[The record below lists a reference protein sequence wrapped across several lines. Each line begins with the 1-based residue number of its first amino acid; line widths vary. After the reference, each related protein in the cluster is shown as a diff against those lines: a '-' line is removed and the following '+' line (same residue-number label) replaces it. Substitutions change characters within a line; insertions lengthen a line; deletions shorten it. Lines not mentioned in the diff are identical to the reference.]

1 MADIDDELLALA
13 GGDSDDEGSGNES
26 KEMSASPPA
35 AKRSGSK
42 KGSGK
47 KSRRGGDGDS
57 EEEGEA
63 AGRRV
68 SASALSSPPL
78 QVDTTIVIGTLTH
91 DSRRRSSAPGT
102 PNSLESAPM
111 DESDSDAEPSRSKGA
126 AGEDDDDKYPVDGM
140 YVSHAEKAEIMAM
153 REVEREQIIAERMT
167 EIERQRQN
175 RLLRQMVSSVENEER
190 KQVKK
195 KRSADTAEL
204 EDDERKVSRPRTGGK
219 GESAMDSLRRARAEK
234 ARRKEDHER
243 RKDTYSPRSRDSGGD
258 DSDDDYNRG
267 RSPTPEADEPR
278 DQPPAE
284 LRDYDRV
291 RLGRNEFAQVCFT
304 PGFEQAIIGCYIRIA
319 LGPHPESGIE
329 QYRMAAIKGFTTSRP
344 YALSGPNGTFV
355 TDQYIKAAHGKSV
368 KEFPF
373 IAASSG
379 KFSDSELNRYKV
391 TCHNEGVT
399 LPTRAY
405 LMDKI
410 DDINAL
416 INHSWTSEEI
426 KARLKKIKDL
436 RRRFDP
442 AERER
447 VARLVEEARER
458 GDDQKVEE
466 LQEELDQLGTQRLA
480 FRTTLGL
487 SKSSEAPKMQTE
499 QDRLAERN
507 RENRRLNGEAVR
519 KAQLKEKARSREIEM
534 AIKRGE
540 AYQGDMSRR
549 LRTKAKFVY
558 DVNESTDKKGA
569 ANGSGTDTPG
579 TSTPKG
585 GSKSQMLPHLAKLQE
600 EKHQEKK
607 GIPTIHKPL
616 MDDDVIGSLDLD
628 IDIEI

>member
-26 KEMSASPPA
+26 RDISVSPPP
-35 AKRSGSK
+35 AKRGGSK

-47 KSRRGGDGDS
+47 KSGRGGDDS

-63 AGRRV
+63 YSG
-68 SASALSSPPL
+68 
-78 QVDTTIVIGTLTH
+78 
-91 DSRRRSSAPGT
+91 PGT

-111 DESDSDAEPSRSKGA
+111 DESDSDAEPSRNRA
-126 AGEDDDDKYPVDGM
+126 AAADDDDDDKYPVEGM
-140 YVSHAEKAEIMAM
+140 YVSQAEKAEIMAM
-153 REVEREQIIAERMT
+153 REVEREQIIAERMM

-175 RLLRQMVSSVENEER
+175 RLLRQMISSVENEER
-190 KQVKK
+190 TQGKK
-195 KRSADTAEL
+195 KRNADTAEL
-204 EDDERKVSRPRTGGK
+204 EGGEGKASRQRTGDK
-219 GESAMDSLRRARAEK
+219 GESHGDSHRESAMDSLRRARAEK
-234 ARRKEDHER
+234 ARRREDHER
-243 RKDTYSPRSRDSGGD
+243 RKDAYSPRDRDSGRE
-258 DSDDDYNRG
+258 DSDDDFGHR

-304 PGFEQAIIGCYIRIA
+304 PGFEHAITGCYIRIA
-319 LGPHPESGIE
+319 LGPHPETGIE
-329 QYRMAAIKGFTTSRP
+329 QYRMALIKGFTTARP
-344 YALSGPNGTFV
+344 YALNGPNGTFV
-355 TDQYIKAAHGKSV
+355 TDQYVKAAHGKAI

-379 KFSDSELNRYKV
+379 KFTDAELNRYKV

-399 LPTRAY
+399 LPTKAY
-405 LMDKI
+405 LLDKI
-410 DDINAL
+410 DEINKV

-426 KARLKKIKDL
+426 KGRLKRIKDL
-436 RRRFDP
+436 KRRFDP

-447 VARLVEEARER
+447 VARILEEARER
-458 GDDQKVEE
+458 GDDAKVEE
-466 LQEELDQLGTQRLA
+466 LQEELDKLGTQRLA
-480 FRTTLGL
+480 FRTSLGPSKL
-487 SKSSEAPKMQTE
+487 SEVPKGQSE

-507 RENRRLNGEAVR
+507 RENRRLNAEAVR
-519 KAQLKEKARSREIEM
+519 KAQLKEKAKSREIEM

-558 DVNESTDKKGA
+558 DVNESVDKKPA
-569 ANGSGTDTPG
+569 ANGSGTSTPG
-579 TSTPKG
+579 TSTPKPAAQ
-585 GSKSQMLPHLAKLQE
+585 SQLSSHLAKLKE
-600 EKHQEKK
+600 EKYQEKK

-628 IDIEI
+628 IDVEI

>member
-26 KEMSASPPA
+26 RDISASPPP
-35 AKRSGSK
+35 AKRGGSK

-47 KSRRGGDGDS
+47 KSGRGGDDS

-63 AGRRV
+63 YSG
-68 SASALSSPPL
+68 
-78 QVDTTIVIGTLTH
+78 
-91 DSRRRSSAPGT
+91 PGT

-111 DESDSDAEPSRSKGA
+111 DESDSDAEPSRNRA
-126 AGEDDDDKYPVDGM
+126 AAADDDDDDKYPVEGM
-140 YVSHAEKAEIMAM
+140 YVSQAEKAEIMAM
-153 REVEREQIIAERMT
+153 REVEREQIIAERMM

-175 RLLRQMVSSVENEER
+175 RLLRQMISSVENEER
-190 KQVKK
+190 TQGKK

-204 EDDERKVSRPRTGGK
+204 EGGEGKTSRQRTGDK
-219 GESAMDSLRRARAEK
+219 GDSHGDSHRGSAMDSLRRARAEK
-234 ARRKEDHER
+234 ARRREDHER
-243 RKDTYSPRSRDSGGD
+243 RKDAYSPRDRDSD
-258 DSDDDYNRG
+258 RQDSDDDFGHR

-304 PGFEQAIIGCYIRIA
+304 PGFEHAITGCYIRIA
-319 LGPHPESGIE
+319 LGPHPDTGIE
-329 QYRMAAIKGFTTSRP
+329 QYRMALIKGFTTSRP
-344 YALSGPNGTFV
+344 YALNGPNGTFV
-355 TDQYIKAAHGKSV
+355 TDQYVKAAHGKAI

-379 KFSDSELNRYKV
+379 KFSDAELNRYKV

-399 LPTRAY
+399 LPTKAY
-405 LMDKI
+405 LLDKI
-410 DDINAL
+410 DEINKL

-426 KARLKKIKDL
+426 KGRLKKIKDL
-436 RRRFDP
+436 KKRFDP

-447 VARLVEEARER
+447 VSRILEEARER
-458 GDDQKVEE
+458 GDDAKVEE
-466 LQEELDQLGTQRLA
+466 LQEELDKLGTQRLA
-480 FRTTLGL
+480 FRTSLGP
-487 SKSSEAPKMQTE
+487 SKLSEAPKGQSE

-507 RENRRLNGEAVR
+507 RENRRLNAEAVR
-519 KAQLKEKARSREIEM
+519 KAQLKEKAKSREIEM

-558 DVNESTDKKGA
+558 DVNESVDKKPA
-569 ANGSGTDTPG
+569 ANGSGTSTPG
-579 TSTPKG
+579 TSTPKPAA
-585 GSKSQMLPHLAKLQE
+585 KSQLSSHLAKLQE
-600 EKHQEKK
+600 EKYQEKK

-628 IDIEI
+628 IDVEI